1 MVLNNKATEAK
12 ETLILLSQLRDPR
25 NLVLAVGLAQLLEPY
40 CDASITSQHSSHFPT
55 QLGVNKCSP
64 VQIGESC

>member
-40 CDASITSQHSSHFPT
+40 CDESITSQHSSHFPT
-55 QLGVNKCSP
+55 QN
-64 VQIGESC
+64 